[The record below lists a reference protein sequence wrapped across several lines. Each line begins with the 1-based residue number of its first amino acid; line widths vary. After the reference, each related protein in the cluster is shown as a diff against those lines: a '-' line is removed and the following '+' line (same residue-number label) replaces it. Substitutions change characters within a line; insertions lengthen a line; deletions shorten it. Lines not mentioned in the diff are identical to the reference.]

1 MATWFL
7 NDPVAVYKKFNETK
21 VLSKELF
28 QKSHDS

>member
-21 VLSKELF
+21 EGIKQRIVLKEP
-28 QKSHDS
+28 